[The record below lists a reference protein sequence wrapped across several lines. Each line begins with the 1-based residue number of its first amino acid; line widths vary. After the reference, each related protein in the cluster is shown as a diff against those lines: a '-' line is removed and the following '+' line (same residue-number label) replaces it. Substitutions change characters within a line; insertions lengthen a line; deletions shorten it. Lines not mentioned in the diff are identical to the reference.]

1 MPHIALLEDRGPQR
15 ETLLRN
21 IEDALPEG
29 WACLPAPLFEN
40 ITEFPNWIIQNDV
53 WVLLA
58 DHFLDEKATEP
69 GSNAVDYKA
78 PDVIST
84 IRAAIPYFPVFV
96 LTSYPENAD
105 VLQHLAEAEA
115 VASRRDFSEKI
126 NVNLERM
133 IRAANRFA
141 KQHEDALVELGQLAQ
156 QAAAGKVTSSQRAR
170 MRALQA
176 AIGLGLDSD
185 ALSERAKLLGDI
197 EKKLDDVDKLGK
209 EIKKFLKTKRR

>member
-1 MPHIALLEDRGPQR
+1 
-15 ETLLRN
+15 
-21 IEDALPEG
+21 
-29 WACLPAPLFEN
+29 
-40 ITEFPNWIIQNDV
+40 
-53 WVLLA
+53 
-58 DHFLDEKATEP
+58 
-69 GSNAVDYKA
+69 
-78 PDVIST
+78 
-84 IRAAIPYFPVFV
+84 
-96 LTSYPENAD
+96 
-105 VLQHLAEAEA
+105 
-115 VASRRDFSEKI
+115 
-126 NVNLERM
+126 M